1 MTLEAADIAWILT
14 AIALVTLMFPGLS
27 FLYGGMLGQGQVL
40 NMTMMVMGS
49 LSVTAIAYVA
59 IGHGLVLG
67 NSVGGLGIIGNPS
80 GYIGF
85 SSFMQDDGSGGALW
99 GAFYF
104 LFAAI
109 SLGLVA
115 SGAAG
120 RMRYGAWLIFGAIW
134 LILVYAPMAHWVFA
148 VSDEETGLVGGWM
161 RNVIHLHDFAGG
173 TAVHMNAGA
182 SGLALALVLGPR
194 KSGLGRPHNLPLM
207 MVGIG
212 MLMAGWLGFNGG
224 TAGGA
229 SFLASYVVLTSL
241 LALSGGALGFVVIEH
256 LLTKKPTMLGFG
268 TGIIAGLV
276 GITPAA
282 DAVSP
287 IQAVIVGFLAAAV
300 AAWAISWK
308 KRHRIDDSLDVFA
321 VHGMA
326 GVAGALFVMLFGNEQ
341 APAGVAGV
349 LRGGDINLLWH
360 EPLAIIVTLGYCFG
374 MSWLI
379 ATCMSKVMKIRITE
393 EDEANTIDL
402 SIHAETAYD
411 MRGFGPKQLSFA
423 PEQPASPS
431 GPGPKAPLAP
441 SEATVRS

>member
-1 MTLEAADIAWILT
+1 MEAADIAWILT

-49 LSVTAIAYVA
+49 LCVTAIVYIG

-67 NSVGGLGIIGNPS
+67 DSVGGLGIIGNPS

-85 SSFMQDDGSGGALW
+85 SSFMQDDGSYGALW

-109 SLGLVA
+109 SLALAA

-134 LILVYAPMAHWVFA
+134 LLLVYAPLAHWVFA
-148 VSDEETGLVGGWM
+148 LSDESTGVVGGWM
-161 RNVIHLHDFAGG
+161 RNELHLHDFAGG

-182 SGLALALVLGPR
+182 SGLALAMVLGAR
-194 KSGLGRPHNLPLM
+194 KSGMGRPHNLPLM
-207 MVGIG
+207 MVGVG
-212 MLMAGWLGFNGG
+212 MLMVGWLGFNGG

-241 LALSGGALGFVVIEH
+241 LALSGGAFGFVIIEYI
-256 LLTKKPTMLGFG
+256 LTKKPTMLGFG

-276 GITPAA
+276 GITPSA

-287 IQAVIVGFLAAAV
+287 MQAVLVGFIAAA
-300 AAWAISWK
+300 AASWAISWK

-321 VHGMA
+321 VHGIA
-326 GVAGALFVMLFGNEQ
+326 GVAGALFVMLFGNGE

-349 LRGGDINLLWH
+349 LRGGDIGLLWR
-360 EPLAIIVTLGYCFG
+360 EPLAIIVTIAYAFG
-374 MSWLI
+374 MTWLI
-379 ATCMSKVMKIRITE
+379 ATIMDKIAPIRITE

-402 SIHAETAYD
+402 SVHAESAYE
-411 MRGFGPKQLSFA
+411 MRAFGPRQVTFPREDVFIKAPNSPVSLGQ
-423 PEQPASPS
+423 PEQSTS
-431 GPGPKAPLAP
+431 H
-441 SEATVRS
+441 